1 MQRMVFALQVFTIC
15 TPSGWMAGAWSEAG
29 LKALVLPR
37 KSPEASLEKLAGEL
51 RVSPASLPAPLPA
64 RGLAQTLVDEIERY
78 FRGEKVTFSTLIDWS
93 GYTPFQRRVLEITRA
108 IPHGEVRS
116 YGRVALEAGSPRGA
130 RAVGG
135 VMRSN
140 RTPLVIPCHRVLA
153 AGGSL
158 GGFSGGLDMKEF
170 LLKLENA
177 L

>member
-1 MQRMVFALQVFTIC
+1 MQIFTIR

-29 LKALVLPR
+29 LKALVLP
-37 KSPEASLEKLAGEL
+37 KNSPEASLEKLAVEL
-51 RVSPASLPAPLPA
+51 RVLPSSLPAPSPA
-64 RGLAQTLVDEIERY
+64 RVLAQTLVDDIERY
-78 FRGEKVTFSTLIDWS
+78 FRGEKVLFSTLIDWS

-116 YGRVALEAGSPRGA
+116 YGQVALEAGSLRGA

-135 VMRSN
+135 VMRAN

-153 AGGSL
+153 SDGSL
-158 GGFSGGLDMKEF
+158 GGFSGGLDTKEY